1 LFIIEGVMFKNY
13 IKIALRNIK
22 KHKGY
27 SFINIAGLAIGM
39 ACCILILLWVQ
50 DELGYDQFHKN
61 RSELY
66 RIYTEIQY
74 TDGRTNL
81 FTQSYFPLARIL
93 KEESPDVVDAV
104 RYASRS
110 MLLIKHRDKSFAD
123 DNFGFADSSFFKMFT
138 FPFVKGNP
146 ETALSDKF
154 SVVITEEMSQKYF
167 GSEDPIG
174 KTLNVNSQFD
184 VQVTGVIEN
193 VPHNSSLKFDF
204 LLPYPLY
211 WGPNWA
217 ESSSWGGNPLETY
230 VLLPKN
236 ALAEDVATKI
246 TDIKDKH
253 DPPSATERVRLDLQP
268 LARIHLYALGGG
280 GLIRYVYI
288 FSIIAC
294 FVLIIACINFM
305 NLSTAKAG
313 TRANEVGMR
322 KVVGAEKK
330 DLIKQF
336 FGESVVLSLIALIGA
351 ILIVEITL
359 PAFNN
364 LSEKRLSLDPSGNI
378 TIILGLIGITLFVGI
393 LSGSYPALFLSSF
406 QPVKVLK
413 GTFRSGSQRSL
424 FRKILVVSQFTLS
437 IFLIIGTIIIYKQLD
452 YIRNRD
458 LGYDKEHLVFVYMQ
472 GDLKAKYESAKSEL
486 LRSSNILKV
495 TRSLQLPSN
504 IASTVSALDWDGKN
518 PDEKVSMNWDIVDFG
533 YFETLK
539 MDIVQG
545 RSFSREF
552 ATDVSEAYIVN
563 EEAAKLMGMELPVG
577 KRLSVFRNEGKI
589 IGVVKNFNFKSLHHQ
604 IRPFV
609 YMMNP
614 NWISMMDCM
623 FIRVAPDNISAT
635 VKYIESTCKKI
646 NPAYPLKYMFFGEWL
661 GRLYRNEQRMGEIV
675 GYFTFLAI
683 AISCLGLLG
692 LASFMTEQRTKEI
705 GIRKVLGAPVSRIIL
720 LLSADFTKWV
730 LTANIIAW
738 PLAYFAIS
746 RWLENFA
753 YRTSLNMSIFIISG
767 VLALATALLTV
778 SYQTL
783 KAALANPVES
793 LRYE

>member
-1 LFIIEGVMFKNY
+1 MFKNY

-22 KHKGY
+22 RHKGY

-50 DELGYDQFHKN
+50 DETGYDQFHKR

-66 RIYTEIQY
+66 RVYTEIQY
-74 TDGRTNL
+74 SDGRTNL
-81 FTQSYFPLARIL
+81 FAQSYFPLARIL
-93 KEESPDVVDAV
+93 KEECPDVVDAV
-104 RYASRS
+104 RYASKNW
-110 MLLIKHRDKSFAD
+110 LLIKYGDKSFVD
-123 DNFGFADSSFFKMFT
+123 DDFGFADSSFFNMFT
-138 FPFVKGNP
+138 FPFLKGDP
-146 ETALSDKF
+146 KTALSSKF
-154 SVVITEEMSQKYF
+154 SVVITEEMSHKYF

-174 KTLNVNSQFD
+174 KTLNVNNQYD

-193 VPHNSSLKFDF
+193 VPHNSSLRFDF
-204 LLPYPLY
+204 LLPYVLY

-236 ALAEDVATKI
+236 ALAEDVARKI
-246 TDIKDKH
+246 TDIKEKH
-253 DPPSATERVRLDLQP
+253 DPPSAAERIRLHLQP
-268 LARIHLYALGGG
+268 QTRIHLYALGGG

-322 KVVGAEKK
+322 KVVGAKK
-330 DLIKQF
+330 TDLIKQF
-336 FGESVVLSLIALIGA
+336 FGESVVLSFIALIGA
-351 ILIVEITL
+351 ILIVEIML

-364 LSEKRLSLDPSGNI
+364 LSGKSLSLDPSGNI
-378 TIILGLIGITLFVGI
+378 TIILGIMGITLFVGI

-437 IFLIIGTIIIYKQLD
+437 IFLIIGTLIIYKQLD

-472 GDLKAKYESAKSEL
+472 GDLKAKYESVKSEL
-486 LRSSNILKV
+486 LRNSNILKV

-504 IASTVSALDWDGKN
+504 IASTVSALDWEGKN

-539 MDIVQG
+539 MDMIQG
-545 RSFSREF
+545 RGFSREF
-552 ATDVSEAYIVN
+552 ATDASEAYIVN
-563 EEAAKLMGMELPVG
+563 EEAVKLMGMESPVG
-577 KRLSVFRNEGKI
+577 KRLSVFRKDGKI
-589 IGVVKNFNFKSLHHQ
+589 IGVVKNFNFKSLHHE

-614 NWISMMDCM
+614 NWISAMDCM

-635 VKYIESTCKKI
+635 LKYIESTCKQI
-646 NPAYPLKYMFFGEWL
+646 NPAYPLRYQFFDEWL
-661 GRLYRNEQRMGEIV
+661 ERLYRNEQRMGRIV

-683 AISCLGLLG
+683 AISCLGLFG
-692 LASFMTEQRTKEI
+692 MASFMTEQRTKEI

-730 LTANIIAW
+730 LAANIIAW
-738 PLAYFAIS
+738 PVAYFAIS
-746 RWLENFA
+746 KWLENFA
-753 YRTSLNMSIFIISG
+753 YRTNLNMSIFILSG
-767 VLALATALLTV
+767 VLALVTALLTV
-778 SYQTL
+778 SFQTL

>member
-1 LFIIEGVMFKNY
+1 MFKNY

-50 DELGYDQFHKN
+50 DELGYDLFHKN
-61 RSELY
+61 RRELY
-66 RIYTEIQY
+66 RVYTEVQY

-93 KEESPDVVDAV
+93 KEECPDVVDAV

-110 MLLIKHRDKSFAD
+110 MLLIKHGDKSFAD

-154 SVVITEEMSQKYF
+154 SVVITEEMSKKYF
-167 GSEDPIG
+167 GNDDPIG
-174 KTLNVNSQFD
+174 KTLNVNNQFD

-204 LLPYPLY
+204 LLPYTLY

-217 ESSSWGGNPLETY
+217 ESNSWGGNPLETY
-230 VLLPKN
+230 VLLPKD
-236 ALAEDVATKI
+236 ALAEDAARKI

-268 LARIHLYALGGG
+268 LSRIHLYALGGG

-294 FVLIIACINFM
+294 FVLVIACINFM

-313 TRANEVGMR
+313 TRASEVGMR
-322 KVVGAEKK
+322 KVVGAGKT

-336 FGESVVLSLIALIGA
+336 FGESVVLSFIALIGA
-351 ILIVEITL
+351 ILIVEIML

-364 LSEKRLSLDPSGNI
+364 LSGKRLSLDPSGNI
-378 TIILGLIGITLFVGI
+378 TIILGLMGITLFVGI

-413 GTFRSGSQRSL
+413 GSFGSGSQRSL

-452 YIRNRD
+452 YIKNRD

-472 GDLKAKYESAKSEL
+472 GELKAKYESAKSEL
-486 LRSSNILKV
+486 LRNSDILKV

-504 IASTVSALDWDGKN
+504 IASTVSALDWEGKN

-563 EEAAKLMGMELPVG
+563 EEAVKLMGMESPVG

-589 IGVVKNFNFKSLHHQ
+589 IGVVKNFNFKSLHHK

-623 FIRVAPDNISAT
+623 FIRIAPDNISAT

-646 NPAYPLKYMFFGEWL
+646 NPAYPLRYRFFDEWL
-661 GRLYRNEQRMGEIV
+661 ERLYRNEQRMGKIV

-683 AISCLGLLG
+683 AISCLGLFG
-692 LASFMTEQRTKEI
+692 MASFMTEQRTKEI

-730 LTANIIAW
+730 LAANIIAW

-746 RWLENFA
+746 KWLENFA
-753 YRTSLNMSIFIISG
+753 YRTNLNMSIFVLSG
-767 VLALATALLTV
+767 VLALVTALLTV

-793 LRYE
+793 LRHE

>member
-1 LFIIEGVMFKNY
+1 MFKNY

-50 DELGYDQFHKN
+50 DELGYDLFHKS

-66 RIYTEIQY
+66 RVYTEIQY
-74 TDGRTNL
+74 SDGRTNL

-93 KEESPDVVDAV
+93 KEECPDVVDAV
-104 RYASRS
+104 RYASQNW
-110 MLLIKHRDKSFAD
+110 LLIKYGDQSFAD
-123 DNFGFADSSFFKMFT
+123 DNFGFADSSFFNMFT
-138 FPFVKGNP
+138 FRFLKGNP
-146 ETALSDKF
+146 KTALSDKF
-154 SVVITEEMSQKYF
+154 SVVITEETSQKYF
-167 GSEDPIG
+167 GSEDPVG
-174 KTLNVNSQFD
+174 KTLNVNNQYD

-193 VPHNSSLKFDF
+193 VPHNSSLQFDF
-204 LLPYPLY
+204 LLPYTLY
-211 WGPNWA
+211 WGPNWT

-230 VLLPKN
+230 VFLPKN
-236 ALAEDVATKI
+236 ARAEEVARKI

-253 DPPSATERVRLDLQP
+253 DPPSATERVGLHLQP
-268 LARIHLYALGGG
+268 LNRMHLYALGGG

-294 FVLIIACINFM
+294 FVLVIACINFM

-313 TRANEVGMR
+313 TRASEVGLR
-322 KVVGAEKK
+322 KVVGAKK
-330 DLIKQF
+330 TDLIKQF
-336 FGESVVLSLIALIGA
+336 FGESIVLSLIALVFA
-351 ILIVEITL
+351 ILIVEIML

-364 LSEKRLSLDPSGNI
+364 LSGKSLSLDPSGNI
-378 TIILGLIGITLFVGI
+378 TIILGLIVITLFVGI

-437 IFLIIGTIIIYKQLD
+437 ILLIISTLIIYKQLD
-452 YIRNRD
+452 YISNRD

-472 GDLKAKYESAKSEL
+472 GDLKTKYESANSEL
-486 LRSSNILKV
+486 LRNPNILKI
-495 TRSLQLPSN
+495 TRSLQIPSN
-504 IASTVSALDWDGKN
+504 IASTVSALDWEGKN

-533 YFETLK
+533 YFETFK
-539 MDIVQG
+539 MDMVQG

-552 ATDVSEAYIVN
+552 ATDGSEAYIVN
-563 EEAAKLMGMELPVG
+563 EEAVKLMGTESPVG

-589 IGVVKNFNFKSLHHQ
+589 IGVVKNFHFKSLHHE

-635 VKYIESTCKKI
+635 VKYIESTSKKF
-646 NPAYPLKYMFFGEWL
+646 NPAYPLRFQFLDE
-661 GRLYRNEQRMGEIV
+661 RIESLYRNEQRMGKIV
-675 GYFTFLAI
+675 GYFTFLTI
-683 AISCLGLLG
+683 AISCLGLFG

-705 GIRKVLGAPVSRIIL
+705 GIRKVLGAPVSKIIL

-730 LTANIIAW
+730 LAANIIAW

-746 RWLENFA
+746 KWLENFA

-767 VLALATALLTV
+767 VLALVTALLTV

-783 KAALANPVES
+783 KAALANPVDS

>member
-1 LFIIEGVMFKNY
+1 MFKNY

-22 KHKGY
+22 RHKGY

-50 DELGYDQFHKN
+50 DETGYDQFHKR

-66 RIYTEIQY
+66 RVYTEIQY
-74 TDGRTNL
+74 SDGRTNL
-81 FTQSYFPLARIL
+81 FAQSYFPLARIL
-93 KEESPDVVDAV
+93 KEECPDVVDAV
-104 RYASRS
+104 RYASKNW
-110 MLLIKHRDKSFAD
+110 LLIKYGDKSFAD
-123 DNFGFADSSFFKMFT
+123 DDFGFADSSFFNMFT
-138 FPFVKGNP
+138 FPFLKGDP
-146 ETALSDKF
+146 KTALSSKF
-154 SVVITEEMSQKYF
+154 SVVITEEMSHKYF

-174 KTLNVNSQFD
+174 KTLNVNNQYD

-193 VPHNSSLKFDF
+193 VPHNSSLRFDF
-204 LLPYPLY
+204 LLPYVLY

-236 ALAEDVATKI
+236 ALAEDVARKI
-246 TDIKDKH
+246 TDIKEKH
-253 DPPSATERVRLDLQP
+253 DPPSAAERIRLHLQP
-268 LARIHLYALGGG
+268 QTRIHLYAR
-280 GLIRYVYI
+280 LIRYVYI

-322 KVVGAEKK
+322 KVVGAKK
-330 DLIKQF
+330 ADLIKQF
-336 FGESVVLSLIALIGA
+336 FGESVVLSFIALIGA
-351 ILIVEITL
+351 ILIVEIML

-364 LSEKRLSLDPSGNI
+364 LSGKSLSLDPSGNI
-378 TIILGLIGITLFVGI
+378 TIILGIMGITLFVGI

-437 IFLIIGTIIIYKQLD
+437 IFLIISTLIIYKQLD

-472 GDLKAKYESAKSEL
+472 GNLKAKYESAHSEL
-486 LRSSNILKV
+486 LRNSNILKV

-504 IASTVSALDWDGKN
+504 IASTVSALDWEGKN

-539 MDIVQG
+539 MDMVQG
-545 RSFSREF
+545 RGFSREF
-552 ATDVSEAYIVN
+552 ATDASEAYIVN
-563 EEAAKLMGMELPVG
+563 EEAVKLMGMESPVG

-589 IGVVKNFNFKSLHHQ
+589 IGVVKNFNFKSLHHE

-614 NWISMMDCM
+614 SWISAMDCM

-635 VKYIESTCKKI
+635 LKYIESTCKQI
-646 NPAYPLKYMFFGEWL
+646 NPAYPLRYQFFGEWL
-661 GRLYRNEQRMGEIV
+661 ERLYRNEQRMGRIV

-683 AISCLGLLG
+683 AISCLGLFG
-692 LASFMTEQRTKEI
+692 MASFMTEQRTKEI

-730 LTANIIAW
+730 LAANIIAW

-746 RWLENFA
+746 KWLENFA
-753 YRTSLNMSIFIISG
+753 YRTNLNMSIFVLSG
-767 VLALATALLTV
+767 VLALVTALLTV

-783 KAALANPVES
+783 IAALANPVES